1 MRFIIRYDEKN
12 DQCLVFS
19 SKGYGMNNRNN
30 DSKLFKS
37 DKLLMKY
44 YYSPRPKDTGN
55 WDTPFVKCVKS
66 FT

>member
-1 MRFIIRYDEKN
+1 
-12 DQCLVFS
+12 
-19 SKGYGMNNRNN
+19 MNNRNN